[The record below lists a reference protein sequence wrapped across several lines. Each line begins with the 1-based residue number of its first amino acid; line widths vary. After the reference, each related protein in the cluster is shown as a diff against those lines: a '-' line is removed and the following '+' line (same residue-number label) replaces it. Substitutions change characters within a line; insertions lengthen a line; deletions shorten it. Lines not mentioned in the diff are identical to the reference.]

1 MYYQYDTTQPLNEVK
16 IIIPRLKKP
25 SMDGEE
31 TSQKRLNRV
40 DRLFDTLGEQ
50 QLTISHH
57 VRFSLPNNVIIVLI
71 HLDLVS

>member
-1 MYYQYDTTQPLNEVK
+1 
-16 IIIPRLKKP
+16 
-25 SMDGEE
+25 MDEEE

-57 VRFSLPNNVIIVLI
+57 VRFISLPNNVSTINLIMI